1 MIIKHKK
8 NTAFPLA
15 IPMVD
20 SGTPANF
27 KTGLSPVDTAYYKDG
42 DGNWTALAITDTFAE
57 IGSTGVYKLSLTAA
71 EMNHDEVFIKIT
83 VAGAADSFVFFKMDA
98 ASIDDVDSLI
108 TAFDAIMDDIAE
120 NITGLDSAVAGL
132 VTSVSFFQ
140 KAAKVLTNKAV
151 QNKNTG
157 AVNYYDD
164 DGQTVILTHTPSDEE
179 SIITRTPS

>member
-8 NTAFPLA
+8 NTAFELT
-15 IPMVD
+15 IPMID
-20 SGTPANF
+20 SATPASF

-42 DGNWTALAITDTFAE
+42 AGSWTALSIAYTFAE
-57 IGSTGVYKLSLTAA
+57 IGSTGVYEISLTAS
-71 EMNHDEVFIKIT
+71 EMNHDWVIIKVT
-83 VAGAADSFVFFKMDA
+83 ASGAADTFVTFKMDA
-98 ASIDDVDSLI
+98 TSIDDVDSLI
-108 TAFDAIMDDIAE
+108 TALDAIMDDMAE